1 MQRLNTKMP
10 ASNIPATRKDGRY
23 AMFLSMDRW
32 GRGAGTGWSL
42 ILIAIDYRKSNPGV
56 KEVFKWR
63 RLHQKVITTPENLTE
78 ENQ

>member
-1 MQRLNTKMP
+1 
-10 ASNIPATRKDGRY
+10 
-23 AMFLSMDRW
+23 MDRW